1 MLDLLKTNK
10 AAGVSV
16 LGVSQETAST
26 QGGGR
31 VDAGGLVY
39 VPLRQI
45 LDNPYQPRTNYD
57 AEHILNLAM
66 SIKAMCNELPATKG
80 LQQVPLARVGTVQ
93 GGGDMDIAA
102 KADYGNGRA
111 AALLKEDGGVV
122 QLMFGHSRLRAFM
135 VIANGLRQI
144 GRGDGIGMR
153 FDGVS
158 ELQARFGELWDA
170 DPDYEEMPIML
181 GFALDHAMWSHAITE
196 NSQRKNITAIEEA
209 QSIQRAIEEFGLTAA
224 EAGQPF
230 GYARSTTANKL
241 RLLQLPAE
249 ARTAIADGRLTERH
263 GRELVRLVDDPERLQ
278 AALDDALKR
287 DWTVRQLAS
296 DVDWREKGMKEALA
310 LAAEAAAVKEALAR
324 GWTLPGQTEP
334 VPEACLMT
342 KREWLYE
349 FDMTDGQ
356 HQALL
361 DQGHCGPHCECF
373 RIGWCNSGASEG
385 CQPDPEGAP
394 HMVAGCC
401 EHWEN
406 RRKKIDALA
415 KVDETPEEK
424 AAREERARQLRQVEQ
439 LNNQSHA
446 VWQAWIKE
454 QDLRALWNDIR
465 VWREVAGQSVWL
477 ASLITGCDD
486 VQQVCQEV
494 MRLLYKRTRRYANE
508 LNSEVHY
515 PHEVRSLIERLS
527 GGKND

>member
-10 AAGVSV
+10 AAGVSA
-16 LGVSQETAST
+16 LGVSQETAPPKN
-26 QGGGR
+26 
-31 VDAGGLVY
+31 GGLVY

-45 LDNPYQPRTNYD
+45 LDNPYQQRTNYD

-66 SIKAMCNELPATKG
+66 SIKGMSGELPATKG

-93 GGGDMDIAA
+93 EDGSVDIAA
-102 KADYGNGRA
+102 KADYGSGRA
-111 AALLKEDGGVV
+111 QLLLKEDGGVV

-135 VIANGLRQI
+135 VIANGLRQL
-144 GRGDGIGMR
+144 GRGEGIGMR

-158 ELQARFGELWDA
+158 ELQTRFGELWDA

-181 GFALDHAMWSHAITE
+181 GFALDYAMWSHAITE

-209 QSIQRAIEEFGLTAA
+209 QSMQRAIEEFGLTAA

-249 ARTAIADGRLTERH
+249 AVAAIADGRLTERH

-278 AALDDALKR
+278 AALDYALKR

-296 DVDWREKGMKEALA
+296 DVDWRERGMKEALA
-310 LAAEAAAVKEALAR
+310 LAAEAAAVKEALAK

-342 KREWLYE
+342 ERTWLYA
-349 FDMTDGQ
+349 FDMTDGK
-356 HQALL
+356 HQALIE
-361 DQGHCGPHCECF
+361 QGHCGPHCECF

-385 CQPDPEGAP
+385 CRPDPDRAP
-394 HMVAGCC
+394 HMAAACDD
-401 EHWEN
+401 HWTS
-406 RRKKIDALA
+406 RSKKIDALST
-415 KVDETPEEK
+415 VNETPEEI
-424 AAREERARQLRQVEQ
+424 AAREERAQQLRQVEQ
-439 LNNQSHA
+439 LNNQAHT
-446 VWQAWIKE
+446 VWMAWCRQ
-454 QDLRALWNDIR
+454 QDPSALWNSIEL
-465 VWREVAGQSVWL
+465 WREMAKYNAWL
-477 ASLITGCDD
+477 PELIQASDNTHDACLEVLI
-486 VQQVCQEV
+486 
-494 MRLLYKRTRRYANE
+494 LLYKRTRRYANE

-515 PHEVRSLIERLS
+515 PHEVRALIGRLS
-527 GGKND
+527 GGKDD